1 MKSTRSRLNPAWK
14 WIRSN
19 VMNMT
24 YRTEKVTVLRDWKL
38 ALLNYILQ
46 VLVVIWVIYSLF
58 NEKTYIEREVP
69 TGVVSSWGLGGN
81 EYNDK
86 QLAIYN
92 NNPSF
97 CDNLVNY
104 AFNYSA
110 DWYYKVPIC
119 AYYTGAELI
128 SKLPTGNV
136 MFFTTHI
143 AETLRQ
149 RYTKPET
156 GCLME
161 PNGIKECILVMDQCI
176 HTMEAN
182 FLAVGIEDS
191 IFAFNHYFDSSI
203 DSGPKPVTYIRK
215 EGSDENLYTFDEGES
230 VRLKISEWLDI
241 AGVELDKRL
250 DEQSPEFANDITGF
264 NGAGDDID
272 KYPYLR
278 TSGVRLNIKVK
289 YHNYNLHKDNIK
301 IGSKDTYAII
311 NVEPKIGWFSKGD
324 EIYYKQL
331 PNVTM
336 FDINNPVNLTTGQP
350 NGIYVDF
357 YRYGILIDI
366 QQSGIVGEVNYV
378 FVLLQLTSG
387 LVLLGVA
394 SSIVGFVAKFLMGD
408 ISPVYK
414 SIIQE
419 EFDPVNEAA
428 QYAAQACVASK
439 VFKEADED
447 GKGDLDFDELRKLV
461 KKCFAKTYG
470 SEQEDNNSTDSD
482 NTESFSHDDVTAM
495 TYYLMRAADPK
506 LKERILYKTEKT
518 LDELRDSVI
527 TLHEW
532 QELCVAGVLERKKM
546 QKIINLNPF
555 FQDIKQAIDNQ
566 RKDEKV
572 KIQERVKRLFSKKSP
587 NEMSFLNSL

>member
-1 MKSTRSRLNPAWK
+1 MKSRLNPAWK

-38 ALLNYILQ
+38 ALLNYMLQ
-46 VLVVIWVIYSLF
+46 MLVVIWVIYSLF

-203 DSGPKPVTYIRK
+203 DSGPKPITYIRK
-215 EGSDENLYTFDEGES
+215 EGSDENLYTFEEGES

-439 VFKEADED
+439 VFKEADDD
-447 GKGDLDFDELRKLV
+447 GKGDLDFEELRKLV
-461 KKCFAKTYG
+461 KNCFAKTYESG
-470 SEQEDNNSTDSD
+470 QEDNNSTDSD

-555 FQDIKQAIDNQ
+555 VQDIKQAIDNQ

-572 KIQERVKRLFSKKSP
+572 KIQERVKKLFSKK
-587 NEMSFLNSL
+587 

>member
-1 MKSTRSRLNPAWK
+1 MKSRLNPAWK

-38 ALLNYILQ
+38 ALLNYALQ
-46 VLVVIWVIYSLF
+46 ILVVIWVIYSLF

-161 PNGIKECILVMDQCI
+161 PNGIKECKLVMDQCI

-203 DSGPKPVTYIRK
+203 DSGPKPITYIRK
-215 EGSDENLYTFDEGES
+215 EGSEENLYTFDQGES

-250 DEQSPEFANDITGF
+250 DEQSPEFANDIAGF

-272 KYPYLR
+272 KYPYVR

-439 VFKEADED
+439 VFKEADDD
-447 GKGDLDFDELRKLV
+447 GKGDLDFEELRKLV
-461 KKCFAKTYG
+461 KNCFAKTYG

-482 NTESFSHDDVTAM
+482 RTESFSHDDVTAM

-518 LDELRDSVI
+518 LDELKESVI

-555 FQDIKQAIDNQ
+555 VQDIKQTIDKQ

-572 KIQERVKRLFSKKSP
+572 KIQERVKKLFYK
-587 NEMSFLNSL
+587 N

>member
-1 MKSTRSRLNPAWK
+1 MKSRLNPAWK

-24 YRTEKVTVLRDWKL
+24 YRTEKLTVLRDWKL
-38 ALLNYILQ
+38 ALLNYALQ
-46 VLVVIWVIYSLF
+46 ILVVIWVIYSLF

-69 TGVVSSWGLGGN
+69 TGVVSSWGLGGS

-110 DWYYKVPIC
+110 DWYYKIPIC

-161 PNGIKECILVMDQCI
+161 PNGIKECKLIMDQCI

-439 VFKEADED
+439 VFKEADDD
-447 GKGDLDFDELRKLV
+447 GKGDLDFEELRKLV
-461 KKCFAKTYG
+461 KNCFSKTYG

-555 FQDIKQAIDNQ
+555 VQDIKQTIDKQ

-572 KIQERVKRLFSKKSP
+572 KIQERVKKLFYK
-587 NEMSFLNSL
+587 N

>member
-1 MKSTRSRLNPAWK
+1 MKRSQSRLNPAWK

-38 ALLNYILQ
+38 ALLNYMLQ
-46 VLVVIWVIYSLF
+46 MLVVIWVIYSLF

-439 VFKEADED
+439 VFKEADDD
-447 GKGDLDFDELRKLV
+447 GKGDLDFEELRKLV
-461 KKCFAKTYG
+461 KNCFAKTYESG
-470 SEQEDNNSTDSD
+470 QEDNNSTDSD

-555 FQDIKQAIDNQ
+555 VQDIKQAIDNQ

-572 KIQERVKRLFSKKSP
+572 KIQERVKKLFSKK
-587 NEMSFLNSL
+587 

>member
-1 MKSTRSRLNPAWK
+1 MKSRLNPAWK

-46 VLVVIWVIYSLF
+46 ILVVIWVIYSLF

-69 TGVVSSWGLGGN
+69 TGVVSSWGLGGT

-97 CDNLVNY
+97 CDNLINY

-439 VFKEADED
+439 VFKEADDD
-447 GKGDLDFDELRKLV
+447 GKGDLDFEELRKLV
-461 KKCFAKTYG
+461 KNCFSKTYG

-555 FQDIKQAIDNQ
+555 VQDIKQTIDKQ

-572 KIQERVKRLFSKKSP
+572 KIQERVKKLFYK
-587 NEMSFLNSL
+587 N

>member
-1 MKSTRSRLNPAWK
+1 MKSRLNPAWK

-24 YRTEKVTVLRDWKL
+24 YRTEKLTVLRDWKL
-38 ALLNYILQ
+38 ALLNYALQ
-46 VLVVIWVIYSLF
+46 ILVVIWVIYSLF

-69 TGVVSSWGLGGN
+69 TGVVSSWGLGGS

-110 DWYYKVPIC
+110 DWYYKIPIC

-161 PNGIKECILVMDQCI
+161 PNGIKECKLIMDQCI

-203 DSGPKPVTYIRK
+203 DSGPKPITYIRK
-215 EGSDENLYTFDEGES
+215 EGSDENLYTFDQGES

-250 DEQSPEFANDITGF
+250 DEQSPEFANDIAGF

-461 KKCFAKTYG
+461 KNCFAKTYG

-555 FQDIKQAIDNQ
+555 VQDIKQTIDKQ

-572 KIQERVKRLFSKKSP
+572 KIQERVKKLFYK
-587 NEMSFLNSL
+587 N

>member
-1 MKSTRSRLNPAWK
+1 MKSRLNPAWK

-38 ALLNYILQ
+38 ALLNYALQ
-46 VLVVIWVIYSLF
+46 ILVVIWVIYSLF

-203 DSGPKPVTYIRK
+203 DSGPKPITYIRK
-215 EGSDENLYTFDEGES
+215 EGSDENLYTFEEGES

-250 DEQSPEFANDITGF
+250 DEQSPEFANDIAGF

-439 VFKEADED
+439 VFKEADDD
-447 GKGDLDFDELRKLV
+447 GKGDLDFEELRKLV
-461 KKCFAKTYG
+461 QNCFAKTYG

-482 NTESFSHDDVTAM
+482 RTESFTHDDVTAM

-555 FQDIKQAIDNQ
+555 VQDIKQTIDNQ

-572 KIQERVKRLFSKKSP
+572 KIQERVKKLFYK
-587 NEMSFLNSL
+587 N

>member
-1 MKSTRSRLNPAWK
+1 MKSRLNPAWK

-19 VMNMT
+19 IMNMT

-38 ALLNYILQ
+38 ALLNYALQ
-46 VLVVIWVIYSLF
+46 LLVVIWVIYSLF

-161 PNGIKECILVMDQCI
+161 PNGIKECKLIMDQCI

-182 FLAVGIEDS
+182 FLAVGIEES

-215 EGSDENLYTFDEGES
+215 EGSEENLYTFNEGES

-289 YHNYNLHKDNIK
+289 YHNYNLHKDHIK

-461 KKCFAKTYG
+461 QNCFAKTYG
-470 SEQEDNNSTDSD
+470 SEQDNNSTDSD
-482 NTESFSHDDVTAM
+482 RTESFTYDDVTAM

-518 LDELRDSVI
+518 LDELKESVI

-555 FQDIKQAIDNQ
+555 VQDIKQAIDNQ

-572 KIQERVKRLFSKKSP
+572 KIQERVKKLFYK
-587 NEMSFLNSL
+587 N

>member
-1 MKSTRSRLNPAWK
+1 MKSRLNPAWK

-38 ALLNYILQ
+38 ALLNYALQ
-46 VLVVIWVIYSLF
+46 ILVVIWVIYSLF

-161 PNGIKECILVMDQCI
+161 PNGIKECKLVMDQCI

-203 DSGPKPVTYIRK
+203 DSGPKPITYIRK
-215 EGSDENLYTFDEGES
+215 EGSDENLYTFEEGES

-250 DEQSPEFANDITGF
+250 DEQSPEFANDIAGF

-272 KYPYLR
+272 KYPYVR

-439 VFKEADED
+439 VFKEADDD
-447 GKGDLDFDELRKLV
+447 GKGDLDFEELRKLV
-461 KKCFAKTYG
+461 KNCFAKTYG

-482 NTESFSHDDVTAM
+482 RTESFSHDDVTAM

-555 FQDIKQAIDNQ
+555 VQDIKQTLDNQ

-572 KIQERVKRLFSKKSP
+572 KIQERVKKLFYK
-587 NEMSFLNSL
+587 N

>member
-1 MKSTRSRLNPAWK
+1 MKSRLNPAWK

-24 YRTEKVTVLRDWKL
+24 YRTEKLTVLRDWKL
-38 ALLNYILQ
+38 ALLNYALQ
-46 VLVVIWVIYSLF
+46 ILVVIWVIYSLF

-69 TGVVSSWGLGGN
+69 TGVVSSWGLGGS

-110 DWYYKVPIC
+110 DWYYKIPIC

-161 PNGIKECILVMDQCI
+161 PNGIKECKLIMDQCI

-203 DSGPKPVTYIRK
+203 DSGPKPITYIRK
-215 EGSDENLYTFDEGES
+215 EGSDENLYTFDQGES

-250 DEQSPEFANDITGF
+250 DEQSPEFANDIAGF

-439 VFKEADED
+439 VFKEADDD
-447 GKGDLDFDELRKLV
+447 GKGDLDFEELRKLV
-461 KKCFAKTYG
+461 KNCFSKTYG

-555 FQDIKQAIDNQ
+555 VQDIKQTIDKQ

-572 KIQERVKRLFSKKSP
+572 KIQERVKKLFYK
-587 NEMSFLNSL
+587 N

>member
-1 MKSTRSRLNPAWK
+1 MKSRLNPAWK

-38 ALLNYILQ
+38 ALLNYALQ
-46 VLVVIWVIYSLF
+46 LLVLIWVVYSLF

-161 PNGIKECILVMDQCI
+161 PNGIKECKLIMDQCI

-182 FLAVGIEDS
+182 FLAVGIEES

-215 EGSDENLYTFDEGES
+215 EGSEENLYTFNEGES

-289 YHNYNLHKDNIK
+289 YHNYNLHKDHIK

-461 KKCFAKTYG
+461 QNCFAKTYG
-470 SEQEDNNSTDSD
+470 SEQDNNSTDSD
-482 NTESFSHDDVTAM
+482 RTESFTYDDVTAM

-555 FQDIKQAIDNQ
+555 VQDIKQAIDNQ

-572 KIQERVKRLFSKKSP
+572 KIQERVKKLFYK
-587 NEMSFLNSL
+587 N

>member
-1 MKSTRSRLNPAWK
+1 MKSRLNPAWK

-38 ALLNYILQ
+38 ALMNYALQ
-46 VLVVIWVIYSLF
+46 ILVVVWVIYSLF

-69 TGVVSSWGLGGN
+69 TGVVSSWGLGGD

-86 QLAIYN
+86 QLSIYN

-128 SKLPTGNV
+128 SKLPSGNV

-161 PNGIKECILVMDQCI
+161 PHGIKECKLVMDQCI

-203 DSGPKPVTYIRK
+203 DSGPKPITYIRK
-215 EGSDENLYTFDEGES
+215 EGSEENLYTFEQGES
-230 VRLKISEWLDI
+230 VRLKMSEWLDI
-241 AGVELDKRL
+241 ANVKLDQRL
-250 DEQSPEFANDITGF
+250 DEQSSEFANDIVGF

-272 KYPYLR
+272 KYPYVR

-289 YHNYNLHKDNIK
+289 YHNYNLHSDRIK
-301 IGSKDTYAII
+301 IGNQDTYAII

-447 GKGDLDFDELRKLV
+447 GKGDLDFEELRKLV
-461 KKCFAKTYG
+461 KNCFAKTYESG
-470 SEQEDNNSTDSD
+470 KEDNNSIDSNDTD
-482 NTESFSHDDVTAM
+482 SFSHDDVTAM

-518 LDELRDSVI
+518 LDELKESVI

-532 QELCVAGVLERKKM
+532 QELCVAGVLEREKM

-555 FQDIKQAIDNQ
+555 VQDIKQTIDNQ
-566 RKDEKV
+566 RKEEKV
-572 KIQERVKRLFSKKSP
+572 KIQERVKNLFYKK
-587 NEMSFLNSL
+587 

>member
-1 MKSTRSRLNPAWK
+1 MKSKLNPAWK

-38 ALLNYILQ
+38 ALLNYMLQ
-46 VLVVIWVIYSLF
+46 MLVVIWVIYSLF

-69 TGVVSSWGLGGN
+69 TGVVSSWGLGGK

-149 RYTKPET
+149 RYTKPDT

-215 EGSDENLYTFDEGES
+215 EGSDENLYTFDQGES

-439 VFKEADED
+439 VFKEADDD
-447 GKGDLDFDELRKLV
+447 GKGDLDFEELRKLV
-461 KKCFAKTYG
+461 KNCFSKTYG

-518 LDELRDSVI
+518 LDELKESVI

-555 FQDIKQAIDNQ
+555 VQDIKQTIDKQ

-572 KIQERVKRLFSKKSP
+572 KIQERVKKLFYK
-587 NEMSFLNSL
+587 N

>member
-1 MKSTRSRLNPAWK
+1 MKSPRSRLNPAWK

-69 TGVVSSWGLGGN
+69 TGVVSSWGLGGS

-110 DWYYKVPIC
+110 DWYYKIPIC

-203 DSGPKPVTYIRK
+203 DSGPKPITHIRK
-215 EGSDENLYTFDEGES
+215 EGSDENLYTFEEGES

-250 DEQSPEFANDITGF
+250 DEQSPEFANDIAGF

-461 KKCFAKTYG
+461 KNCFAKTYG

-482 NTESFSHDDVTAM
+482 NTESFTHDDVTAM

-555 FQDIKQAIDNQ
+555 VQDIKQAIDNQ

-572 KIQERVKRLFSKKSP
+572 KIQERVKKLFSKK
-587 NEMSFLNSL
+587 

>member
-1 MKSTRSRLNPAWK
+1 MKSRLNPAWK

-38 ALLNYILQ
+38 ALLNYALQ
-46 VLVVIWVIYSLF
+46 ILVVIWVIYSLF

-161 PNGIKECILVMDQCI
+161 PNGIKECKLVMDQCI

-203 DSGPKPVTYIRK
+203 DSGPKPITYIRK
-215 EGSDENLYTFDEGES
+215 EGSEENLYTFDQGES

-250 DEQSPEFANDITGF
+250 DEQSPEFANDIAGF

-272 KYPYLR
+272 KYPYVR

-439 VFKEADED
+439 VFKEADDD
-447 GKGDLDFDELRKLV
+447 GKGDLDFEELRKLV
-461 KKCFAKTYG
+461 QNCFAKTYG

-482 NTESFSHDDVTAM
+482 RTESFTHDDVTAM

-518 LDELRDSVI
+518 LDELKESVI

-555 FQDIKQAIDNQ
+555 VQDIKQTLDNQ

-572 KIQERVKRLFSKKSP
+572 KIQERVKKLFYK
-587 NEMSFLNSL
+587 N

>member
-1 MKSTRSRLNPAWK
+1 MKSPRSRLNPAWK

-69 TGVVSSWGLGGN
+69 TGVVSSWGLGGS

-161 PNGIKECILVMDQCI
+161 PNGIKECKLVMDQCI

-182 FLAVGIEDS
+182 FLAVGIEES

-203 DSGPKPVTYIRK
+203 DSGPKPITYIRK
-215 EGSDENLYTFDEGES
+215 EGSDENLYVFKEGES

-532 QELCVAGVLERKKM
+532 QELCVAGVLDRKKM

>member
-1 MKSTRSRLNPAWK
+1 MKSRLNPAWK

-38 ALLNYILQ
+38 ALLNYMLQ
-46 VLVVIWVIYSLF
+46 MLVVIWVIYSLF

-439 VFKEADED
+439 VFKEADDD
-447 GKGDLDFDELRKLV
+447 GKGDLDFEELRKLV
-461 KKCFAKTYG
+461 KNCFAKTYG

-555 FQDIKQAIDNQ
+555 VQDIKQAIDNQ

-572 KIQERVKRLFSKKSP
+572 KIQERVKRLFSKK
-587 NEMSFLNSL
+587 

>member
-1 MKSTRSRLNPAWK
+1 MKSRLNPAWK

-24 YRTEKVTVLRDWKL
+24 YRTEKLTVLRDWKL
-38 ALLNYILQ
+38 ALLNYALQ
-46 VLVVIWVIYSLF
+46 ILVVIWVIYSLF

-69 TGVVSSWGLGGN
+69 TGVVSSWGLGGS

-110 DWYYKVPIC
+110 DWYYKIPIC

-215 EGSDENLYTFDEGES
+215 EGSDENLYTFDQGES

-250 DEQSPEFANDITGF
+250 DEQSPEFANDIAGF

-439 VFKEADED
+439 VFKEADDD
-447 GKGDLDFDELRKLV
+447 GKGDLDFEELRKLV
-461 KKCFAKTYG
+461 KNCFSKTYG

-555 FQDIKQAIDNQ
+555 VQDIKQTIDKQ

-572 KIQERVKRLFSKKSP
+572 KIQERVKKLFYK
-587 NEMSFLNSL
+587 N

>member
-1 MKSTRSRLNPAWK
+1 MKSRLNPAWK

-38 ALLNYILQ
+38 ALLNYALQ
-46 VLVVIWVIYSLF
+46 ILVVIWVIYSLF

-161 PNGIKECILVMDQCI
+161 PNGIKECKLVMDQCI

-203 DSGPKPVTYIRK
+203 DSGPKPITYIRK
-215 EGSDENLYTFDEGES
+215 EGSDENLYTFEEGES

-250 DEQSPEFANDITGF
+250 DEQSPEFANDIAGF

-272 KYPYLR
+272 KYPYVR

-439 VFKEADED
+439 VFKEADDD
-447 GKGDLDFDELRKLV
+447 GKGDLDFEELRKLV
-461 KKCFAKTYG
+461 KNCFAKTYG

-482 NTESFSHDDVTAM
+482 RTESFTHDDVTAM

-572 KIQERVKRLFSKKSP
+572 KIQERVKRLFSKKSQ
-587 NEMSFLNSL
+587 NERSFLNSL

>member
-1 MKSTRSRLNPAWK
+1 MKSRLNPAWK
-14 WIRSN
+14 WVRSN

-38 ALLNYILQ
+38 ALMNYVLQ
-46 VLVVIWVIYSLF
+46 LLVVVWVIYSLF

-69 TGVVSSWGLGGN
+69 TGVVSSWGLGGD

-86 QLAIYN
+86 QLSIYN

-104 AFNYSA
+104 AFNYST

-128 SKLPTGNV
+128 SKLPSGNV

-161 PNGIKECILVMDQCI
+161 PHGIKECKLVMDQCI

-215 EGSDENLYTFDEGES
+215 EGSEENLYTFEQGES
-230 VRLKISEWLDI
+230 VRLKMSEWLDI
-241 AGVELDKRL
+241 ANVKLDQRL
-250 DEQSPEFANDITGF
+250 DEQSSEFANDIVGF

-272 KYPYLR
+272 KYPYVR

-289 YHNYNLHKDNIK
+289 YHNYNLHSDRIK
-301 IGSKDTYAII
+301 IGNQDTYAII

-447 GKGDLDFDELRKLV
+447 GKGDLDFEELRKLV
-461 KKCFAKTYG
+461 KNCFAKTYESG
-470 SEQEDNNSTDSD
+470 KEDNNSIDSNDTD
-482 NTESFSHDDVTAM
+482 SFSHDDVTAM

-518 LDELRDSVI
+518 LDDLKESVI

-532 QELCVAGVLERKKM
+532 QELCVAGVLEREKM

-555 FQDIKQAIDNQ
+555 VQDIKQTIDNQ
-566 RKDEKV
+566 RKEEKV
-572 KIQERVKRLFSKKSP
+572 KIQERVKNLFYKK
-587 NEMSFLNSL
+587 

>member
-1 MKSTRSRLNPAWK
+1 MKSRLNPAWK

-38 ALLNYILQ
+38 ALLNYALQ
-46 VLVVIWVIYSLF
+46 LLVVIWVIYSLF

-161 PNGIKECILVMDQCI
+161 PNGIKECKLIMDQCI

-182 FLAVGIEDS
+182 FLAVGIEES

-215 EGSDENLYTFDEGES
+215 EGSEENLYTFNEGES

-289 YHNYNLHKDNIK
+289 YHNYNLHKDHIK

-461 KKCFAKTYG
+461 QNCFAKTYG
-470 SEQEDNNSTDSD
+470 SEQDNNSTDSD
-482 NTESFSHDDVTAM
+482 RTESFTYDDVTAM

-518 LDELRDSVI
+518 LDELKESVI

-555 FQDIKQAIDNQ
+555 VQDIKQAIDNQ

-572 KIQERVKRLFSKKSP
+572 KIQERVKKLFYK
-587 NEMSFLNSL
+587 N

>member
-1 MKSTRSRLNPAWK
+1 MKSRLNPAWK

-38 ALLNYILQ
+38 ALMNYALQ
-46 VLVVIWVIYSLF
+46 ILVVVWVIYSLF

-69 TGVVSSWGLGGN
+69 TGVVSSWGLGGD

-86 QLAIYN
+86 QLSIYN

-128 SKLPTGNV
+128 SKLPSGNV

-161 PNGIKECILVMDQCI
+161 PHGIKECKLVMDQCI

-203 DSGPKPVTYIRK
+203 DSGPKPITYIRK
-215 EGSDENLYTFDEGES
+215 EGSEENLYTFEQGES
-230 VRLKISEWLDI
+230 VRLKMSEWLDI
-241 AGVELDKRL
+241 ANVKLDQRL
-250 DEQSPEFANDITGF
+250 DEQSSEFANDIVGF
-264 NGAGDDID
+264 NGAGNDTD
-272 KYPYLR
+272 KYPYVR

-289 YHNYNLHKDNIK
+289 YHNYNLHSDRIK
-301 IGSKDTYAII
+301 IGNQDTYAII

-394 SSIVGFVAKFLMGD
+394 SSVVGFVAKFLMGD

-447 GKGDLDFDELRKLV
+447 GKGDLDFEELRKLV
-461 KKCFAKTYG
+461 KNCFAKTYESG
-470 SEQEDNNSTDSD
+470 QEDNNSIDSNDTD
-482 NTESFSHDDVTAM
+482 SFSHDDVTAM

-506 LKERILYKTEKT
+506 LNERILYKTEKT
-518 LDELRDSVI
+518 LDELKESVI

-555 FQDIKQAIDNQ
+555 VQDIKHTIDNQ

-572 KIQERVKRLFSKKSP
+572 KIQERVKNLFYKK
-587 NEMSFLNSL
+587 

>member
-1 MKSTRSRLNPAWK
+1 MKSRLNPAWK

-38 ALLNYILQ
+38 ALMNYALQ
-46 VLVVIWVIYSLF
+46 ILVVVWVIYSLF

-69 TGVVSSWGLGGN
+69 TGVVSSWGLGGD

-86 QLAIYN
+86 QLSIYN

-128 SKLPTGNV
+128 SKLPSGNV

-161 PNGIKECILVMDQCI
+161 PHGIKECKLVMDQCI

-203 DSGPKPVTYIRK
+203 DSGPKPITYIRK
-215 EGSDENLYTFDEGES
+215 EGSEENLYTFEQGES
-230 VRLKISEWLDI
+230 VRLKMSEWLDI
-241 AGVELDKRL
+241 ANVKLDQRL
-250 DEQSPEFANDITGF
+250 DEQSSEFANDIVGF
-264 NGAGDDID
+264 NGAGNDTD
-272 KYPYLR
+272 KYPYVR

-289 YHNYNLHKDNIK
+289 YHNYNLHSDRIK
-301 IGSKDTYAII
+301 IGNQDTYAII

-394 SSIVGFVAKFLMGD
+394 SSVVGFVAKFLMGD

-439 VFKEADED
+439 VFKEADDD
-447 GKGDLDFDELRKLV
+447 GKGDLDFEELRKLV
-461 KKCFAKTYG
+461 KNCFAKTYESG
-470 SEQEDNNSTDSD
+470 QEDNNSIDSNDTD
-482 NTESFSHDDVTAM
+482 SFSHDDVTAM

-506 LKERILYKTEKT
+506 LNERILYKTEKT
-518 LDELRDSVI
+518 LDELKESVI

-555 FQDIKQAIDNQ
+555 VQGIKHTIDNQ

-572 KIQERVKRLFSKKSP
+572 KIQERVKKLFYKK
-587 NEMSFLNSL
+587 

>member
-1 MKSTRSRLNPAWK
+1 MKSRLNPAWK

-24 YRTEKVTVLRDWKL
+24 YRTEKLTVLRDWKL
-38 ALLNYILQ
+38 ALLNYALQ
-46 VLVVIWVIYSLF
+46 ILVVIWVIYSLF

-69 TGVVSSWGLGGN
+69 TGVVSSWGLGGS

-110 DWYYKVPIC
+110 DWYYKIPIC

-215 EGSDENLYTFDEGES
+215 EGSDENLYTFEEGES

-439 VFKEADED
+439 VFKEADDD
-447 GKGDLDFDELRKLV
+447 GKGDLDFEELRKLV
-461 KKCFAKTYG
+461 KNCFSKTYG

-506 LKERILYKTEKT
+506 LKERILWKTEKT

>member
-1 MKSTRSRLNPAWK
+1 MKSPRSRLNPAWK

-38 ALLNYILQ
+38 ALLNYMLQ
-46 VLVVIWVIYSLF
+46 LLVVIWVIYSLF

-86 QLAIYN
+86 QLTIYN

-215 EGSDENLYTFDEGES
+215 EGSDDNIYTFDQGES

-439 VFKEADED
+439 VFKEADDD
-447 GKGDLDFDELRKLV
+447 GKGDLDFEELRKLV
-461 KKCFAKTYG
+461 QNCFAKTYG
-470 SEQEDNNSTDSD
+470 SDQEDNNSTDSD
-482 NTESFSHDDVTAM
+482 RTESFTHDDVTAM

-518 LDELRDSVI
+518 LDELKDSVI

-555 FQDIKQAIDNQ
+555 VQDIKQTIDKQ

-572 KIQERVKRLFSKKSP
+572 NIQERVKNLFYKK
-587 NEMSFLNSL
+587 

>member
-1 MKSTRSRLNPAWK
+1 MKSRLNPAWK

-38 ALLNYILQ
+38 ALLNYMLQ
-46 VLVVIWVIYSLF
+46 MLVVIWVIYSLF

-215 EGSDENLYTFDEGES
+215 EGSDENLYTFDQGES

-439 VFKEADED
+439 VFKEADDD
-447 GKGDLDFDELRKLV
+447 GKGDLDFEELRKLV
-461 KKCFAKTYG
+461 KNCFAKTYESG
-470 SEQEDNNSTDSD
+470 QEDNNSTDSD

-555 FQDIKQAIDNQ
+555 VQDIKQAIDNQ

-572 KIQERVKRLFSKKSP
+572 KIQERVKKLFSKK
-587 NEMSFLNSL
+587 

>member
-1 MKSTRSRLNPAWK
+1 MKSRLNPAWK

-46 VLVVIWVIYSLF
+46 ILVVIWVIYSLF

-69 TGVVSSWGLGGN
+69 TGVVSSWGLGGT

-97 CDNLVNY
+97 CDNLINY

-250 DEQSPEFANDITGF
+250 DEQSPEFANDIAGF

-439 VFKEADED
+439 VFKEADDD
-447 GKGDLDFDELRKLV
+447 GKGDLDFEELRKLV
-461 KKCFAKTYG
+461 KNCFAKTYG

-555 FQDIKQAIDNQ
+555 VQDIKQTIDKQ

-572 KIQERVKRLFSKKSP
+572 KIQERVKNLFYKK
-587 NEMSFLNSL
+587 

>member
-1 MKSTRSRLNPAWK
+1 MKSRLNPAWK

-38 ALLNYILQ
+38 ALLNYALQ
-46 VLVVIWVIYSLF
+46 LLVVIWVIYSLF

-69 TGVVSSWGLGGN
+69 TGVVSSWGLGGK

-86 QLAIYN
+86 QLTIYN

-203 DSGPKPVTYIRK
+203 DSGPKPITYIRK
-215 EGSDENLYTFDEGES
+215 EGSDENLYTFDQGES

-439 VFKEADED
+439 VFKEADDD
-447 GKGDLDFDELRKLV
+447 GKGDLDFEELRKLV
-461 KKCFAKTYG
+461 QNCFAKTYG
-470 SEQEDNNSTDSD
+470 SEQDNNSTDSD
-482 NTESFSHDDVTAM
+482 RTESFTHDDVTAM
-495 TYYLMRAADPK
+495 TYYLMRAAVPK

-518 LDELRDSVI
+518 LDELKESVI

-555 FQDIKQAIDNQ
+555 VQDIKQTIDNQ

-572 KIQERVKRLFSKKSP
+572 KIQERVKKLFYK
-587 NEMSFLNSL
+587 N

>member
-1 MKSTRSRLNPAWK
+1 MKSRLNPAWK

-38 ALLNYILQ
+38 ALLNYMLQ
-46 VLVVIWVIYSLF
+46 MLVVIWVIYSLF

-161 PNGIKECILVMDQCI
+161 PNGIKECKLVMDQCI

-203 DSGPKPVTYIRK
+203 DSGPKPITYIRK
-215 EGSDENLYTFDEGES
+215 EGSEENLYTFDQGES

-439 VFKEADED
+439 VFKEADDD
-447 GKGDLDFDELRKLV
+447 GKGDLDFEELRKLV
-461 KKCFAKTYG
+461 QNCFAKTYT
-470 SEQEDNNSTDSD
+470 SEHEDNSIDSD

-518 LDELRDSVI
+518 LDELKESVI

-546 QKIINLNPF
+546 QKIINLNQF
-555 FQDIKQAIDNQ
+555 VQDIKHKLDDQ

-572 KIQERVKRLFSKKSP
+572 KIQERVKKLFSKK
-587 NEMSFLNSL
+587 

>member
-1 MKSTRSRLNPAWK
+1 MKSPRSRLNPAWK

-19 VMNMT
+19 IMNMT

-38 ALLNYILQ
+38 ALLNYMLQ
-46 VLVVIWVIYSLF
+46 MLVVIWVIYSLF

-215 EGSDENLYTFDEGES
+215 EGSDDNIYTFDQGES

-439 VFKEADED
+439 VFKEADDD
-447 GKGDLDFDELRKLV
+447 GKGDLDFEELRKLV
-461 KKCFAKTYG
+461 QNCFAKTYG

-482 NTESFSHDDVTAM
+482 RTESFTHDDVTAM

-518 LDELRDSVI
+518 LDELKDSVI

-555 FQDIKQAIDNQ
+555 VQDIKQTIDKQ

-572 KIQERVKRLFSKKSP
+572 KIQERVKNLFYKK
-587 NEMSFLNSL
+587 

>member
-1 MKSTRSRLNPAWK
+1 
-14 WIRSN
+14 
-19 VMNMT
+19 MT

-38 ALLNYILQ
+38 ALLNYALQ
-46 VLVVIWVIYSLF
+46 LLVVIWVIYSLF

-110 DWYYKVPIC
+110 DWYYKIPIC

-161 PNGIKECILVMDQCI
+161 PNGIKECKLIMDQCI

-203 DSGPKPVTYIRK
+203 DSGPKPITYIRK
-215 EGSDENLYTFDEGES
+215 EGSNENLYTFEEGES

-250 DEQSPEFANDITGF
+250 DEQSPEFANDIAGF

-439 VFKEADED
+439 VFKEADDD
-447 GKGDLDFDELRKLV
+447 GKGDLDFEELRNLV
-461 KKCFAKTYG
+461 KNCFAKTYT
-470 SEQEDNNSTDSD
+470 SEHEDNNSTGSD
-482 NTESFSHDDVTAM
+482 NTETFTHDDVTAM

-518 LDELRDSVI
+518 LDELKESVI

-555 FQDIKQAIDNQ
+555 VQDIKQTIDKQ

-572 KIQERVKRLFSKKSP
+572 KIQERVKKLFYK
-587 NEMSFLNSL
+587 N

>member
-1 MKSTRSRLNPAWK
+1 MKSRLNPAWK

-24 YRTEKVTVLRDWKL
+24 YRTEKLTVLRDWKL
-38 ALLNYILQ
+38 ALLNYALQ
-46 VLVVIWVIYSLF
+46 ILVVIWVIYSLF

-69 TGVVSSWGLGGN
+69 TGVVSSWGLGGS

-110 DWYYKVPIC
+110 DWYYKIPIC

-161 PNGIKECILVMDQCI
+161 PNGIKECKLIMDQCI

-203 DSGPKPVTYIRK
+203 DSGPKPITYIRK
-215 EGSDENLYTFDEGES
+215 EGSDENLYTFDQGES

-250 DEQSPEFANDITGF
+250 DEQSPEFANDIAGF

-301 IGSKDTYAII
+301 IGSKNTYAII

-461 KKCFAKTYG
+461 KNCFAKTYG

-482 NTESFSHDDVTAM
+482 NTESFTHDDVTAM

-555 FQDIKQAIDNQ
+555 VQDIKQAIDNQ

-572 KIQERVKRLFSKKSP
+572 KIQERVKRLFSKK
-587 NEMSFLNSL
+587 

>member
-1 MKSTRSRLNPAWK
+1 MKSPRSRLNPAWK

-19 VMNMT
+19 IMNMT

-38 ALLNYILQ
+38 ALLNYMLQ
-46 VLVVIWVIYSLF
+46 MLVVIWVIYSLF

-215 EGSDENLYTFDEGES
+215 EGSDDNIYTFDQGES

-439 VFKEADED
+439 VFKEADDD
-447 GKGDLDFDELRKLV
+447 GKGDLDFEELRKLV
-461 KKCFAKTYG
+461 QNCFAKTYG

-482 NTESFSHDDVTAM
+482 RTESFTHDDVTAM

-518 LDELRDSVI
+518 LDELKDSVI

-555 FQDIKQAIDNQ
+555 VQDIKQTIDKQ

-572 KIQERVKRLFSKKSP
+572 NIQERVKNLFYKK
-587 NEMSFLNSL
+587 

>member
-1 MKSTRSRLNPAWK
+1 MKSRLNPAWK

-38 ALLNYILQ
+38 ALLNYMLQ
-46 VLVVIWVIYSLF
+46 MLVVIWVIYSLF

-203 DSGPKPVTYIRK
+203 DSGPKPITYIRK
-215 EGSDENLYTFDEGES
+215 EGSDENLYTFEEGES

-439 VFKEADED
+439 VFKEADDD
-447 GKGDLDFDELRKLV
+447 GKGDLDFEELRKLV
-461 KKCFAKTYG
+461 KNCFAKTYESG
-470 SEQEDNNSTDSD
+470 QEDNNSTDSD

-572 KIQERVKRLFSKKSP
+572 KIQERVKRLFSKK
-587 NEMSFLNSL
+587 

>member
-1 MKSTRSRLNPAWK
+1 MKSRLNPAWK

-24 YRTEKVTVLRDWKL
+24 YRTEKLTVLRDWKL
-38 ALLNYILQ
+38 ALLNYALQ
-46 VLVVIWVIYSLF
+46 ILVVIWVIYSLF

-69 TGVVSSWGLGGN
+69 TGVVSSWGLGGS

-110 DWYYKVPIC
+110 DWYYKIPIC

-149 RYTKPET
+149 RYTKPDT

-161 PNGIKECILVMDQCI
+161 PNGIKECKLIMDQCI

-203 DSGPKPVTYIRK
+203 DSGPKPITYIRK
-215 EGSDENLYTFDEGES
+215 EGSDENLYTFEEGES

-439 VFKEADED
+439 VFKEADDD
-447 GKGDLDFDELRKLV
+447 GKGDLDFEELRKLV
-461 KKCFAKTYG
+461 KNCFAKTYG

-518 LDELRDSVI
+518 LDELKESVI

-555 FQDIKQAIDNQ
+555 VQDIKQTIDKQ

-572 KIQERVKRLFSKKSP
+572 KIQERVKKLFYK
-587 NEMSFLNSL
+587 N

>member
-1 MKSTRSRLNPAWK
+1 MKSRLNPAWK

-38 ALLNYILQ
+38 ALLNYALQ
-46 VLVVIWVIYSLF
+46 ILVVIWVIYSLF

-69 TGVVSSWGLGGN
+69 TGVVSSWGLGGT

-161 PNGIKECILVMDQCI
+161 PNGIKECKLVMDQCI

-203 DSGPKPVTYIRK
+203 DSGPKPITYIRK
-215 EGSDENLYTFDEGES
+215 EGSEENLYTFDQGES

-250 DEQSPEFANDITGF
+250 DEQSPEFANDIAGF

-439 VFKEADED
+439 VFKEADDD
-447 GKGDLDFDELRKLV
+447 GKGDLDFEELRKLV
-461 KKCFAKTYG
+461 KNCFAKTYG

-482 NTESFSHDDVTAM
+482 RTESFSHDDVTAM

-555 FQDIKQAIDNQ
+555 VQDIKQTIDNQ

-572 KIQERVKRLFSKKSP
+572 KIQERVKKLFYK
-587 NEMSFLNSL
+587 N

>member
-1 MKSTRSRLNPAWK
+1 MKSRLNPAWK

-38 ALLNYILQ
+38 ALLNYMLQ
-46 VLVVIWVIYSLF
+46 MLVVIWVIYSLF

-161 PNGIKECILVMDQCI
+161 PNGIKECKLIMDQCI

-182 FLAVGIEDS
+182 FLAVGIEES

-215 EGSDENLYTFDEGES
+215 EGSEENLYTFDQGES

-439 VFKEADED
+439 VFKEADDD
-447 GKGDLDFDELRKLV
+447 GKGDLDFEELRKLV
-461 KKCFAKTYG
+461 KNCFAKTYESG
-470 SEQEDNNSTDSD
+470 QEDNNSTDSD

-555 FQDIKQAIDNQ
+555 VQDIKQAIDNQ

-572 KIQERVKRLFSKKSP
+572 KIQERVKKLFSKK
-587 NEMSFLNSL
+587 